1 MACRNI
7 TKKFFVKFGLY
18 VINSV
23 GLIDSSYRGTLKV
36 TLTKIANDAEDI
48 KLPFKAVQMV
58 LRKNVHYICEETE
71 ELDDTERGEGGFGST
86 N

>member
-1 MACRNI
+1 M
-7 TKKFFVKFGLY
+7 LS
-18 VINSV
+18 NSV

-58 LRKNVHYICEETE
+58 LRKMFIIFVKK
-71 ELDDTERGEGGFGST
+71 LRS
-86 N
+86 